1 MTPLPRIRSNPLSQI
16 SPTEHPPSFSKPNPP
31 GVYIFSEKVL
41 RTFVFAFKLPLL
53 YEGTL
58 RLTTQLGHLVTALGS
73 VPSYESERM
82 RSMTK
87 RRQLV
92 LDFIRAYVRLHGV
105 PPSYEVI
112 AKGIGLKSKSN
123 IHRIV
128 HRLKTDGHIVT
139 KPYKFHAIKLVDSSV
154 RTVVSL

>member
-1 MTPLPRIRSNPLSQI
+1 MFHRKAPPLLFPIVHPRGYIYFQNRYCERSCLRLN
-16 SPTEHPPSFSKPNPP
+16 SKHWCVSAN
-31 GVYIFSEKVL
+31 
-41 RTFVFAFKLPLL
+41 L

-58 RLTTQLGHLVTALGS
+58 RLTTKLERLVAALGS

-82 RSMTK
+82 RSMSK

-92 LDFIRAYVRLHGV
+92 LDFIRAYIRLHGV
-105 PPSYEVI
+105 SPSYEVI

-128 HRLKTDGHIVT
+128 HRLKTDGHLVT

-154 RTVVSL
+154 RAVASL

>member
-1 MTPLPRIRSNPLSQI
+1 MS
-16 SPTEHPPSFSKPNPP
+16 
-31 GVYIFSEKVL
+31 
-41 RTFVFAFKLPLL
+41 
-53 YEGTL
+53 
-58 RLTTQLGHLVTALGS
+58 
-73 VPSYESERM
+73 
-82 RSMTK
+82 K

-92 LDFIRAYVRLHGV
+92 LEFIRAYIRLHGV
-105 PPSYEVI
+105 SPSYEFI

-154 RTVVSL
+154 KAVARL

>member
-1 MTPLPRIRSNPLSQI
+1 VDDNPTVQ
-16 SPTEHPPSFSKPNPP
+16 
-31 GVYIFSEKVL
+31 
-41 RTFVFAFKLPLL
+41 
-53 YEGTL
+53 
-58 RLTTQLGHLVTALGS
+58 LVTVIGS

-128 HRLKTDGHIVT
+128 HRLKADGHLVT
-139 KPYKFHAIKLVDSSV
+139 KPYKFHAIKLVDQSARSV
-154 RTVVSL
+154 MSL

>member
-1 MTPLPRIRSNPLSQI
+1 LDTQTLKRGGPRWNP
-16 SPTEHPPSFSKPNPP
+16 
-31 GVYIFSEKVL
+31 GD
-41 RTFVFAFKLPLL
+41 L

-58 RLTTQLGHLVTALGS
+58 RLTTKPEQLVAALGS

-82 RSMTK
+82 RSMSK

-92 LDFIRAYVRLHGV
+92 LDFIRAYIRLHGV

-128 HRLKTDGHIVT
+128 HRLKADGHIVT
-139 KPYKFHAIKLVDSSV
+139 KPYKFHAIKLVDASV
-154 RTVVSL
+154 REMVRL

>member
-1 MTPLPRIRSNPLSQI
+1 MDDNPTVQ
-16 SPTEHPPSFSKPNPP
+16 
-31 GVYIFSEKVL
+31 
-41 RTFVFAFKLPLL
+41 
-53 YEGTL
+53 
-58 RLTTQLGHLVTALGS
+58 LVTVIGS

-112 AKGIGLKSKSN
+112 ARGIGLKSKSN

-128 HRLKTDGHIVT
+128 HRLRADGHIVT
-139 KPYKFHAIKLVDSSV
+139 KPYKFHAIKLVDTSV
-154 RTVVSL
+154 KAVMSL